1 MSDLRSFTHPNA
13 EMFEDVS
20 IMQLMVSTLR
30 FLSHEWKDKVEI
42 VAISGRFLASK
53 PLVGLRE
60 SEDVLSENLRLRS
73 GRQNLAQPQDVIL
86 KKYLNG

>member
-1 MSDLRSFTHPNA
+1 MNPRELREGPCEFRLPQIQERWIA
-13 EMFEDVS
+13 RELE
-20 IMQLMVSTLR
+20 R
-30 FLSHEWKDKVEI
+30 KDKVEI